1 MDEAMR
7 LATFNIESL
16 DLPPKAGM
24 PLEARAE
31 VLRPALERLDADIL
45 CLQEV
50 NGQHVAGREERE
62 LLALDRLLAGTKY
75 ANYARVATT
84 GPKGRGV
91 ADVHNLVTL
100 SRYPMLSRREVL
112 HELVAPPRHQLKTA
126 IPAAAEPQPIRFDR
140 ALLVVDIELP
150 GGGVLTV
157 VNVHLRAPLAASVPG
172 QKLEPF
178 VWKSVGGWAEG
189 YFLSALRRAAQA
201 LELRLLLEQMLEADA
216 HKLIAVAGDFNAE
229 DHEVPLRIVIG
240 AEEDTGNGALAGR
253 SLVLL
258 DRAISQDRRW
268 SVLHH
273 GRREMLDHI
282 LVSRALHSRFRAV
295 DVHNETLS
303 DELVGYAKHIR
314 ASASYHAPVVA
325 EFSE

>member
-1 MDEAMR
+1 MR
-7 LATFNIESL
+7 LATFNLESL

-24 PLEARAE
+24 PLETRAE

-50 NGQHVAGREERE
+50 NGQHVAGREERQ
-62 LLALDRLLAGTKY
+62 LLALDRLLDGTKY
-75 ANYARVATT
+75 ASYARAATT
-84 GPKGRGV
+84 GPKGRGA

-100 SRYPMLSRREVL
+100 SRYPICVRRELL
-112 HELVAPPRHQLKTA
+112 HDLVAPPSHRLKTA
-126 IPAAAEPQPIRFDR
+126 LPAVAEPQPVRFDR
-140 ALLVVDIELP
+140 PILVTDIELP
-150 GGGVLTV
+150 GGEMLVV

-189 YFLSALRRAAQA
+189 TFLSALRRAGQA
-201 LELRLLLEQMLEADA
+201 LELRLLLEQVLDADA
-216 HKLIAVAGDFNAE
+216 HRLIAVAGDFNAE
-229 DHEVPLRIVIG
+229 DHEVPLRIVIA
-240 AEEDTGNGALAGR
+240 AEEDTGNGALAAR

-258 DRAISQDRRW
+258 DRAIPEDRRW

-273 GRREMLDHI
+273 GRRAMLDHI
-282 LVSRALHSRFRAV
+282 LVSRTLHGRFRSA
-295 DVHNETLS
+295 DVHNETLA
-303 DELVGYAKHIR
+303 DELVGYARHIR

-325 EFSE
+325 EFSA